1 MSGPVLAACP
11 CGGTPK
17 ARVLR
22 GHQVVYGRVICQ
34 LCGRRGPVGIAGNEM
49 DAEEQAAEQWNKTTK
64 SGKEE

>member
-17 ARVLR
+17 ARVIR
-22 GHQVVYGRVICQ
+22 GSRVVFGRVICPD
-34 LCGRRGPVGIAGNEM
+34 CGRRGSVGIAGNEM

-64 SGKEE
+64 TGKEE